1 MRQDGEVVI
10 PIIAFLEGGM
20 RIPMGPVMR
29 DYLRHFRLAS
39 IQCVVNVF
47 KILGCIDAL
56 NEKMGLRLTHHDV
69 NWCYNL
75 QHLKGKSYYIKT
87 RDDKVRLIQCL
98 PESSKGLNK
107 DFLIVS
113 EAWHDDL
120 PCPTKEGAPCGVLGV
135 GEG

>member
-1 MRQDGEVVI
+1 M
-10 PIIAFLEGGM
+10 IAFIEGGM

-29 DYLRHFRLAS
+29 DYFRHFRLAPT
-39 IQCVVNVF
+39 QCAVNVF
-47 KILGCIDAL
+47 RILGCVDAL
-56 NEKMGLRLTHHDV
+56 NERMGLRLTHHDV

-75 QHLKGKSYYIKT
+75 QHVKGKSHYMKA
-87 RDDKVRLIQCL
+87 RDYKVRLIQCL

-113 EAWHDDL
+113 RGWHDSL
-120 PCPTKEGAPCGVLGV
+120 PCPTEEGAPGGVFRV